1 MLVWVYVLNPLN
13 STLSAYLP
21 GGRAVT
27 TYRPAPSVVT
37 VCGTLRSDSVT
48 VTVAPGIAPPLTS
61 VTTPRTAAVY
71 DDCAEATA
79 ETASAMQSGEIA
91 RKRFW
96 IVLIAPP
103 MWCAFIS
110 GQDACTSASS
120 RRAARNYYAAA
131 FARDRTDDRTTLTFA
146 AAQHK

>member
-13 STLSAYLP
+13 STLSAYRP

-27 TYRPAPSVVT
+27 TYRPALSVVT

-48 VTVAPGIAPPLTS
+48 VTVAPGTAPPLTS

-71 DDCAEATA
+71 DDCAQAIP
-79 ETASAMQSGEIA
+79 ETASAMQRTEMP

-96 IVLIAPP
+96 IVLI
-103 MWCAFIS
+103 
-110 GQDACTSASS
+110 
-120 RRAARNYYAAA
+120 
-131 FARDRTDDRTTLTFA
+131 
-146 AAQHK
+146 